1 MSDSS
6 GIPPGSKPSSPPSPA
21 EQMMSAPIQ
30 TGMGKTYDLKGDTA
44 IKKWVQM
51 QFPSM
56 SPDQIKK
63 FIQQFTMTLCN
74 QINQQI
80 KKELSR
86 ARKTARKLK
95 RAEEGE

>member
-6 GIPPGSKPSSPPSPA
+6 GIPPGTKPPSPA
-21 EQMMSAPIQ
+21 EQMMSTQAQ
-30 TGMGKTYDLKGDTA
+30 TGMGKSFDLKGNTA
-44 IKKWVQM
+44 IKKWVEM
-51 QFPSM
+51 KFPGM
-56 SPDQIKK
+56 SPDQVKK

-86 ARKTARKLK
+86 ARKTAQKLK

>member
-6 GIPPGSKPSSPPSPA
+6 GIPPGSKPPSSPA
-21 EQMMSAPIQ
+21 DQIMSAQVQ
-30 TGMGKTYDLKGDTA
+30 TGIGRAYDLKGNTA

-56 SPDQIKK
+56 TPDQIKK
-63 FIQQFTMTLCN
+63 FIQQFTMTLCT

-80 KKELSR
+80 SKELAK
-86 ARKTARKLK
+86 ARKTAQKLK
-95 RAEEGE
+95 RAEEGED